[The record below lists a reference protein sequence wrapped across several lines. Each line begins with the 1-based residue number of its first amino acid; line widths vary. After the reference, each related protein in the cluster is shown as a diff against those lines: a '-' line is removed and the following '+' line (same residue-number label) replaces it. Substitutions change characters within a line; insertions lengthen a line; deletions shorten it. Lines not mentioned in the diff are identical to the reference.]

1 MEDFDLDKERDEED
15 EEDESLGDIDDG
27 SLTFD
32 DIVSFTMLTE
42 TAVTLIG
49 IVVFFLLTVFKIF

>member
-1 MEDFDLDKERDEED
+1 MEDFDIDKDRDDEEEED
-15 EEDESLGDIDDG
+15 ELLDEIDDG

-32 DIVSFTMLTE
+32 DVVSFTMLTE

-49 IVVFFLLTVFKIF
+49 IVIFFVLTIFKIF

>member
-1 MEDFDLDKERDEED
+1 MEEFDLDNEREEEE
-15 EEDESLGDIDDG
+15 EEDESLSDIDDG

-42 TAVTLIG
+42 TTVTLIG
-49 IVVFFLLTVFKIF
+49 IIVFFLLTVFKIF